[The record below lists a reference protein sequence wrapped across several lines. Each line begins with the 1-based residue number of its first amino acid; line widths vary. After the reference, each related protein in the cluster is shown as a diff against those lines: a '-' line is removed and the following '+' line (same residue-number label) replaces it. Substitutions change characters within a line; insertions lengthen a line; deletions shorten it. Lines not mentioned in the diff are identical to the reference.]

1 MCAPGD
7 VEVPLPYS
15 VGMPTAFRFILRA
28 RAVGVSSIHSIR
40 PLGDTAWSGM
50 RSQGFNEDTTAS
62 TRYLISKLWW
72 RLAPILRVSRNR
84 VALALL
90 CLLGAK
96 AGLLCIPFLLKALV
110 DGLDTDSGQLAI
122 HVILLLVLAYGAA
135 RLTNTLFAE
144 LRDTLFGRVTEKA
157 MHSISLQTF
166 RHVHSLDVDYHLN
179 RRTGGLARDI
189 ERGTN
194 GISFLLRF
202 FIFNIAPT
210 LFEITMVAGIL
221 LVNYGAEYAAVIVVS
236 VLLYGSFS
244 FRATRWRTQYV
255 REVNAA
261 DSDSNTRAVDSLL
274 NYETVKYFNNE
285 AFEAERYDVALDIW
299 EQARRKNRLSLFALN
314 GGQALIIAVSQTAM
328 LGMAAMAVD
337 EGSMTLGDFILVN
350 QFMLQLFMPLGFLGF
365 VYREI
370 KAALANIER
379 LFSVLE
385 ERVSIQSEPNAKAL
399 SVTEGRIHFA
409 GVDFSYREGSEVL
422 RRFTMDIAGGETVAL
437 VGSSGA
443 GKSTVSKLLFRFYDP
458 KGGAIEIDDTD
469 IRSVSLESLRQAIA
483 VVPQDCVLF
492 NDSLR
497 ENIRY
502 GRPSATDDE
511 VDRAVEAAFLN
522 EVVERLPDGLDT
534 VVGER
539 GLKLSGGERQRVS
552 IARAVLK
559 EADILIFDE
568 ATSSLDSHSE
578 QAVMAAFRQLAGRHT
593 ALVIAHRLS
602 TIVDADRIVVIDR
615 GAVIEEG
622 THASLLAASGKY
634 AELWQIQLR
643 NQT

>member
-1 MCAPGD
+1 MSGLLLSRKLWERLTP
-7 VEVPLPYS
+7 
-15 VGMPTAFRFILRA
+15 ILRA
-28 RAVGVSSIHSIR
+28 NRQRVG
-40 PLGDTAWSGM
+40 
-50 RSQGFNEDTTAS
+50 
-62 TRYLISKLWW
+62 
-72 RLAPILRVSRNR
+72 
-84 VALALL
+84 LALL

-110 DGLDTDSGQLAI
+110 DGLDTNADQLAL
-122 HVILLLVLAYGAA
+122 HVVLLLVLAYGAA
-135 RLTNTLFAE
+135 RLSNTLFGE

-157 MHSISLQTF
+157 MHSIGLQTF
-166 RHVHSLDVDYHLN
+166 RHVHSLDIDYHLN

-210 LFEITMVAGIL
+210 LFEIAMVAIL
-221 LVNYGAEYAAVIVVS
+221 LLINYGVEYAAVIVVS
-236 VLLYGSFS
+236 VCLYGSFS
-244 FRATRWRTQYV
+244 FRATSWRTQYV

-285 AFEAERYDVALDIW
+285 TFEAERYDAALDVW

-314 GGQALIIAVSQTAM
+314 GGQALIIATSQTLM
-328 LGMAAMAVD
+328 LGMAAMAVNT
-337 EGSMTLGDFILVN
+337 GTMTLGDFILVN

-379 LFSVLE
+379 LFGVLE
-385 ERVSIQSEPNAKAL
+385 EAPSLQPAPVDKTL
-399 SVTEGRIHFA
+399 TVTEGRVRFVDVGFA
-409 GVDFSYREGSEVL
+409 YASGNTVL
-422 RRFTMDIAGGETVAL
+422 KQLNMTIAGGETVAL
-437 VGSSGA
+437 VGASGA

-458 KGGAIEIDDTD
+458 TAGAIEIDGTD
-469 IRSVSLESLRQAIA
+469 IRSVSLESVRRAIA

-502 GRPSATDDE
+502 GRPTAKDDE
-511 VDRAVEAAFLN
+511 VEQAIEAAFLG
-522 EVVERLPDGLDT
+522 EVIERLPDGLET

-559 EADILIFDE
+559 DAPILVFDE

-578 QAVMAAFRQLAGRHT
+578 LAVMSAFRALAGRHT

-602 TIVDADRIVVIDR
+602 TVVDADRIVVIEH
-615 GAVIEEG
+615 GAVVEEG
-622 THASLLAASGKY
+622 THHDLLAANGRY
-634 AELWQIQLR
+634 AELWRIQR
-643 NQT
+643 ERQG